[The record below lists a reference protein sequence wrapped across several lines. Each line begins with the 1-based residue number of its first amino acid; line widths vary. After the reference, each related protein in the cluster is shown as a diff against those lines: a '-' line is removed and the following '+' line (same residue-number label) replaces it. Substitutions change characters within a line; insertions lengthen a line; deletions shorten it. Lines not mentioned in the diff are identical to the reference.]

1 MRRPFHSRIFECFA
15 HVTVFRR
22 NAAIFCRICGVWHIR
37 PTVFSGIYGR
47 SFSRICGC
55 FAYMPVFKYE
65 DFFALFLFSQ
75 MCKCDRS
82 NFLISVET
90 GRTKSSLGL
99 TLTGGEDING
109 LLRWDNLQ
117 ERDN

>member
-1 MRRPFHSRIFECFA
+1 MRLFFVAYAAFGIFDRPFLVAYTAE
-15 HVTVFRR
+15 V
-22 NAAIFCRICGVWHIR
+22 
-37 PTVFSGIYGR
+37 
-47 SFSRICGC
+47 SRICGC